1 VKAVEV
7 HNLDDTQLVE
17 FVAGTRQELFNLRFQ
32 HATGQLENTARLK
45 QAKRELARGLTVAR
59 DRGIDADLEINRQRD
74 ETE

>member
-1 VKAVEV
+1 MKAVEV